1 MSGLPFCAM
10 HLLAMLLWL
19 LAAAG
24 FAAVV
29 LQAVVVRRYLRG
41 RHATPGG
48 SAGISILKPLCG
60 LDDGLAESL
69 DAFAR
74 MAYPRYELV
83 LGVRD
88 TADAAYPLALACARA
103 HPDRVRLVLQRGE
116 PGLNPKVNQLV
127 TLAAE
132 ARYELLVVS
141 DSNVRVSPDYLDD
154 VSAAFA
160 DPQVGCLTHPVA
172 GTGHHTPGSLLDN
185 LHLAAGIGAAQI
197 AAKCVSGK
205 DLVVGKSMA
214 MRKGDLD
221 ALGGFA
227 AFKDYLAEDY
237 VFGRRITAEL
247 GKRVVISRS
256 PILNYSRRKTVGDFT
271 RRYARWSVIHRTAV
285 QPHTYLAEALIN
297 PLPLAALAC
306 LAHPAAAPVSAL
318 AALAGLKA
326 AIDLSTAAALAPGVF
341 RARNAWAVWLKDGIL
356 FATWV
361 RGLACRTILWRG
373 NRLRV
378 GAGSRLRPLREER
391 GFRRWSWGRRTSQA
405 GAPAGSRA
413 GHATAFPSPSTS
425 AAGS

>member
-1 MSGLPFCAM
+1 M
-10 HLLAMLLWL
+10 HLLAMALWF

-24 FAAVV
+24 FVALL
-29 LQAVVVRRYLRG
+29 LQAVVVRRYLKPRPT
-41 RHATPGG
+41 TPGG
-48 SAGISILKPLCG
+48 SEGISILKPLCG

-74 MAYPRYELV
+74 LAYPRYEIL

-88 TADAAYPLALACARA
+88 SSDAAYSLAQACARA

-127 TLAAE
+127 TLAAQ
-132 ARYELLVVS
+132 ARYDILVVS
-141 DSNVRVSPDYLDD
+141 DSNVRVPSDYLDD
-154 VSAAFA
+154 VAAAFA
-160 DPQVGCLTHPVA
+160 DPEVGCVTHPVA
-172 GTGHHTPGSLLDN
+172 GAGHRSPGSLLDN
-185 LHLAAGIGAAQI
+185 LHLASGIGAAQI

-205 DLVVGKSMA
+205 DLVVGKSMG
-214 MRKGDLD
+214 MRKSDLN

-237 VFGRRITAEL
+237 VFGRRITSEL
-247 GKRVVISRS
+247 GKRVVISHA
-256 PILNYSRRKTVGDFT
+256 PIVNYSRRKTVGDFT

-285 QPHTYLAEALIN
+285 QPHTYLAQALIN

-306 LAHPAAAPVSAL
+306 LAQPAAAPISVL

-361 RGLACRTILWRG
+361 RGLTCRTILWRG

-378 GAGSRLRPLREER
+378 GAGSRLRPVFATRTRLR
-391 GFRRWSWGRRTSQA
+391 
-405 GAPAGSRA
+405 PRA
-413 GHATAFPSPSTS
+413 A
-425 AAGS
+425 